1 MNRLWKATLSIG
13 LFAAVSMGD
22 SIRFGR
28 SSWPAVTL
36 FCLAGLLA
44 CAAACIDAA
53 AESAKHEA
61 ELDVTEQ
68 IEAAKHIAIG
78 EAVCALGPRLE
89 AIDVKIEH
97 LQKKD
102 ALNALG

>member
-1 MNRLWKATLSIG
+1 MNRLWKATLSVG
-13 LFAAVSMGD
+13 LFAAVALGD

-28 SSWPAVTL
+28 SSWPAVAL

-61 ELDVTEQ
+61 DLDKRDASDVFKRELVMLAEHLEKHDQQ
-68 IEAAKHIAIG
+68 I
-78 EAVCALGPRLE
+78 
-89 AIDVKIEH
+89 DH